1 MQKKDNTKIRHLKFF
16 RSKYA
21 PPTPKII
28 FFFWHVVG
36 VKNFST
42 NKLRYWPFYQLDL
55 LWGIINCIKFITCIA
70 KANYCRIFS
79 AKPSRDRDFLV
90 LAGFII
96 SNPVYL
102 VFTQNFKS
110 NSCCRSMT
118 FKPFVTTV
126 YHPIFPKYPLT
137 KIFET

>member
-1 MQKKDNTKIRHLKFF
+1 MTIKKLDIKIFLKQIRSTHPQNKLFF
-16 RSKYA
+16 GY
-21 PPTPKII
+21 
-28 FFFWHVVG
+28 VVG
-36 VKNFST
+36 VKKIST

-55 LWGIINCIKFITCIA
+55 LWGIINCIKFRTCIA

-102 VFTQNFKS
+102 VFTQNFNS
-110 NSCCRSMT
+110 NSCRSMT

-126 YHPIFPKYPLT
+126 YHPIYPKYTLT